1 MKVINVG
8 MKDFEVGIRTRRFQV
23 MIILFTIISLGMTY
37 NLKRL
42 GVSASLYKTPF
53 QMLFLSSFSNAF
65 NYSVALLGILLGATT
80 INGEKERGTLRIMA
94 SKPIYRD
101 QILLGKFLGGA
112 LILGASLGLFYIL
125 TIAFAL
131 LLGVTPNK
139 DDVVMFLTT
148 LPFSLLYALCFFS
161 LGMLISTIIKKPKN
175 AIVMGIFIFAFL
187 SFVLPIIASVIALA
201 VVGLPPIP
209 SIPADASNLTEEE
222 LQELIIQDP
231 SYQEWLNE
239 LVKTTEG
246 ILYISPNYHY
256 QEIIRMIFGGK
267 PQISE
272 VISAL
277 AYEESIVE
285 DRSILESLQ
294 LAWENILVLTIASM
308 LFIGLSYMRFVK
320 MDY

>member
-1 MKVINVG
+1 M
-8 MKDFEVGIRTRRFQV
+8 
-23 MIILFTIISLGMTY
+23 
-37 NLKRL
+37 
-42 GVSASLYKTPF
+42 
-53 QMLFLSSFSNAF
+53 
-65 NYSVALLGILLGATT
+65 
-80 INGEKERGTLRIMA
+80 
-94 SKPIYRD
+94 
-101 QILLGKFLGGA
+101 GGA

>member
-1 MKVINVG
+1 
-8 MKDFEVGIRTRRFQV
+8 
-23 MIILFTIISLGMTY
+23 
-37 NLKRL
+37 
-42 GVSASLYKTPF
+42 
-53 QMLFLSSFSNAF
+53 
-65 NYSVALLGILLGATT
+65 
-80 INGEKERGTLRIMA
+80 
-94 SKPIYRD
+94 
-101 QILLGKFLGGA
+101 
-112 LILGASLGLFYIL
+112 
-125 TIAFAL
+125 
-131 LLGVTPNK
+131 
-139 DDVVMFLTT
+139 
-148 LPFSLLYALCFFS
+148 
-161 LGMLISTIIKKPKN
+161 MLISTIIKKPKN